1 MSSNITVTIGA
12 DTTPLVAQ
20 LAVAKANLSATTSE
34 LRNLAAQMREAG
46 SGASDSLKAGLQQAA
61 ASVSSAQSSVSK
73 LRAELQQARGP
84 MENLS
89 GAGEHQSQIF
99 REKLV
104 LAHESL
110 IGSYKRGAGSL
121 IVLSELTGGFQNAI
135 GTLFGP
141 ITLAALAVAGIAKAF
156 ISAASA
162 SEHWAET
169 FGEVRAALDATG
181 QNVGVSNS
189 QIGSYIQTLRQ
200 LHGVNTETAT
210 DMVEMFARQREIG
223 VNSYLALGQA
233 AAGYARVTGTDVKK
247 ASEELV
253 TALNGGYD
261 SITKL
266 DQRFSFLSTSQAQAI
281 HDFEE
286 SGQKAQAYGVAI
298 AALQA
303 KFGPL
308 VKDGLTPLQ
317 TGLNDLKDAWYGVS
331 RAISDSSWLNSFNEQ
346 LGHVLSGLGIM
357 IDRLH
362 GVKTAASGLQA
373 NFSVPSAGTPVSS
386 NAGAERLRILREIQ
400 DENFKLKA
408 DDAERGRIKQEL
420 ARDEEALKTAT
431 GGEAAIIRDNIG
443 LLQRQQREVN
453 NRQGAVQ
460 IQALRDQL
468 EQELVARRLQ
478 GDQQKQ
484 YELQFW
490 RDHLDQV
497 QAGSK
502 AEIQIR
508 KQIVADQHELDTKSL
523 ADEWQNFSENMR
535 LKIAASKSNVA
546 QQIALSE
553 QWVEKG
559 KELYGEDIKSYKTA
573 LDEKSRLL
581 QQQIQNDR
589 KIREIALASRAEIAK
604 IDLAGTPAPKGKKGG
619 GVVDMLFGD
628 VGGEDAKADLDR
640 RMDALKAEFQAKQA
654 EFQNIINDGNS
665 TPVQIAEAQSKLAAA
680 NEQYAIDVINLN
692 KHAAEQV
699 TQAWESAFAPIE
711 HAFDSSIEGMLRG
724 TQSLQDGMRKLAQS
738 MVLSFIQ
745 SGIKQAFSG
754 LASQLS
760 SLTAPMFGQRGA
772 LPGVG
777 SALGLGGGAAGIG
790 GQATQTT
797 ALTAN
802 TAALTSL
809 TTSLAG
815 HTAVTTMN
823 TTAMTAGTAA
833 TTGNTASQTSNLV
846 SNTVQTTANTSAIAA
861 NTAAVS
867 TESATGG
874 GGGGGLGGIMSM
886 AGMLAMF
893 DSGTDSVPRDMVAQI
908 HKGEI
913 IVPAAQSADIRSGKS
928 MLGYGGGQ
936 SMTLP
941 KGAAD
946 NMRFANS
953 NEAPSGSTIN
963 NSRTS
968 GDTNFH
974 YAPTINAKSNV
985 DLESVLTQQGSS
997 MRRWLNN
1004 QARNGSFK
1012 S

>member
-1 MSSNITVTIGA
+1 MQRTFLFVGIIRKNSY
-12 DTTPLVAQ
+12 
-20 LAVAKANLSATTSE
+20 
-34 LRNLAAQMREAG
+34 
-46 SGASDSLKAGLQQAA
+46 
-61 ASVSSAQSSVSK
+61 
-73 LRAELQQARGP
+73 
-84 MENLS
+84 
-89 GAGEHQSQIF
+89 F
-99 REKLV
+99 
-104 LAHESL
+104 AHESL

-121 IVLSELTGGFQNAI
+121 IVLSELTGGFQNAL
-135 GTLFGP
+135 GTLFSP
-141 ITLAALAVAGIAKAF
+141 ITLTALAVVGIARAF
-156 ISAASA
+156 IGAASA

-210 DMVEMFARQREIG
+210 EMVEMFARQREIG
-223 VNSYLALGQA
+223 VNSYLALGDA

-253 TALNGGYD
+253 SALNGGYD

-286 SGQKAQAYGVAI
+286 NGQKAQAYGVAI

-373 NFSVPSAGTPVSS
+373 NFSVPSAGTPVSA
-386 NAGAERLRILREIQ
+386 NADGERLRILREIQ

-431 GGEAAIIRDNIG
+431 GGEAAIIQDNIG

-490 RDHLDQV
+490 RDHLDLV

-535 LKIAASKSNVA
+535 LKIEASKSNVCRKA
-546 QQIALSE
+546 SLSTATTSRITNRRSMKRR
-553 QWVEKG
+553 VFCVSKFRTTV
-559 KELYGEDIKSYKTA
+559 KSVKLRWQA
-573 LDEKSRLL
+573 GRRSPRLISRERLR
-581 QQQIQNDR
+581 QKVR
-589 KIREIALASRAEIAK
+589 KAVVSSTCCSAMLV
-604 IDLAGTPAPKGKKGG
+604 GT
-619 GVVDMLFGD
+619 
-628 VGGEDAKADLDR
+628 
-640 RMDALKAEFQAKQA
+640 
-654 EFQNIINDGNS
+654 
-665 TPVQIAEAQSKLAAA
+665 TPS
-680 NEQYAIDVINLN
+680 
-692 KHAAEQV
+692 
-699 TQAWESAFAPIE
+699 PI
-711 HAFDSSIEGMLRG
+711 S
-724 TQSLQDGMRKLAQS
+724 
-738 MVLSFIQ
+738 
-745 SGIKQAFSG
+745 
-754 LASQLS
+754 
-760 SLTAPMFGQRGA
+760 
-772 LPGVG
+772 
-777 SALGLGGGAAGIG
+777 
-790 GQATQTT
+790 
-797 ALTAN
+797 
-802 TAALTSL
+802 TAAW
-809 TTSLAG
+809 
-815 HTAVTTMN
+815 
-823 TTAMTAGTAA
+823 
-833 TTGNTASQTSNLV
+833 
-846 SNTVQTTANTSAIAA
+846 
-861 NTAAVS
+861 
-867 TESATGG
+867 
-874 GGGGGLGGIMSM
+874 
-886 AGMLAMF
+886 
-893 DSGTDSVPRDMVAQI
+893 
-908 HKGEI
+908 
-913 IVPAAQSADIRSGKS
+913 
-928 MLGYGGGQ
+928 
-936 SMTLP
+936 
-941 KGAAD
+941 
-946 NMRFANS
+946 MR
-953 NEAPSGSTIN
+953 
-963 NSRTS
+963 
-968 GDTNFH
+968 
-974 YAPTINAKSNV
+974 
-985 DLESVLTQQGSS
+985 
-997 MRRWLNN
+997 
-1004 QARNGSFK
+1004 
-1012 S
+1012 